1 MYKNFFEFRLT
12 SSIAN
17 KYNDLVLYAPK
28 NIHRPLLAKID
39 HFIRAGLL
47 EFSKLSNNQEV
58 NNVQS
63 TSDSNNENGNLFENM
78 EAMQIV
84 NLIKM
89 LPSKNEDSLSK
100 FYQDFK
106 QLILS
111 SEICKIK
118 DNNQQLQEGY
128 YDQMNA
134 EDGDRL
140 MGEYV
145 KNFFTIS
152 ASL

>member
-1 MYKNFFEFRLT
+1 MYKNFFEFKLNT
-12 SSIAN
+12 SIGG
-17 KYNDLVLYAPK
+17 KYNELVLYAPK

-39 HFIRAGLL
+39 YAIRTGLL

-58 NNVQS
+58 NNSQP
-63 TSDSNNENGNLFENM
+63 TAENENSNIFENM
-78 EAMQIV
+78 DATQIV

-89 LPSKNEDSLSK
+89 LPSKEDDFLSK
-100 FYQDFK
+100 FYQNFK
-106 QLILS
+106 QLMLS

-128 YDQMNA
+128 YDQMSA

-152 ASL
+152 TSL